1 MSTLAEKVQR
11 ELTDAIENDELV
23 LPTLPEVA
31 LRVREAAEDPDISI
45 PALSKVIGNDA
56 ALTARI
62 IKVVNSPL
70 LRTSREI
77 DDLQMAVSRLGI
89 NYTCNLATGL
99 AMEQMFQ
106 ATTDIVDRK
115 MREVWNKS
123 TEVAAIS
130 HVLCRHYTRLM
141 PDQATLAGLVHQI
154 GILPILTYAEEHGA
168 LLADSF
174 SLNHVID
181 RIHPLVGEKILRTWD
196 FPDSIASVAGQY
208 TDFQRNSDSVDYV
221 DIVQVATL
229 QSHLGSQHPYTQL
242 DWNNIPAFSKLGLDP
257 NTLLQED
264 EDLSAA
270 MDAAMTM
277 LH

>member
-11 ELTDAIENDELV
+11 ELTLAIENDELV

-31 LRVREAAEDPDISI
+31 LRVREAAEDPNISI

-56 ALTARI
+56 AVTARI

-70 LRTSREI
+70 LRSSEI
-77 DDLQMAVSRLGI
+77 DDLQMAISRLGI

-106 ATTDIVDRK
+106 ATTDVVDRK

-154 GILPILTYAEEHGA
+154 GILPILTYAEEHSA

-181 RIHPLVGEKILRTWD
+181 KIHPIVGEKILRTWD
-196 FPDSIASVAGQY
+196 FPDAIASVAGQY
-208 TDFQRNSDSVDYV
+208 TNFQRDSDKVDYV

-229 QSHLGSQHPYTQL
+229 QSYMGTQHPYAQL
-242 DWNNIPAFSKLGLDP
+242 DWSSVPAFSKLGLDP
-257 NTLLQED
+257 SELMQED

-277 LH
+277 LQ

>member
-1 MSTLAEKVQR
+1 MSTLADKVQR
-11 ELTDAIENDELV
+11 GLTRAIENDELI

-31 LRVREAAEDPDISI
+31 LQVREAAEDPDVSI
-45 PALSKVIGNDA
+45 LALSKVIGNDA

-70 LRTSREI
+70 LRTNREI
-77 DDLQMAVSRLGI
+77 TDLQMAISRLGI

-106 ATTDIVDRK
+106 ATTDVVDRK

-130 HVLCRHYTRLM
+130 HVLCRHYTRLL

-154 GILPILTYAEEHGA
+154 GILPILTYAEEHGE
-168 LLADSF
+168 LMADSI

-181 RIHPLVGEKILRTWD
+181 RIHPLLGEKILRAWD
-196 FPDSIASVAGQY
+196 FREPIAIVPGQY
-208 TDFQRNSDSVDYV
+208 SDFTRNSPTVDYV

-229 QSHLGSQHPYTQL
+229 QSYLGTNHPYTQL
-242 DWNNIPAFSKLGLDP
+242 DWSQIPAFAKLGLDP
-257 NTLLQED
+257 STLLQED

-270 MDAAMTM
+270 MDAAMSM
-277 LH
+277 LQ